1 MTDENK
7 KQLSLCLKI
16 NFQKKK
22 KKDDGT
28 FILASYYYK

>member
-22 KKDDGT
+22 KDDGT